1 MPALAFT
8 TLITVAAASC
18 LAATFLIW
26 FISRLPSTLMQ
37 REDAGAVQAAHTRPT
52 ARVGGLAIMV
62 ALAAGALMHN
72 TPSSDHIF
80 VLTLASALPVFIVG
94 LGEDVGLFASPRRR
108 LLAAAASGVLF
119 ILLIGQW
126 LAATDIPGLDYA
138 LQWTPAAL
146 LFSIILAA
154 GVSHAFNLIDGLNG
168 LAGLTALGA
177 ALALAAV
184 AHAAEL
190 PGHRDALL
198 IMSAAVVGFLILN
211 FPFGKIFLGD
221 AGAYTLG
228 HMLVWIAIS
237 ILWSAPAVSPLA
249 VLLIFF
255 WPIADTL
262 LAIARRLR
270 LGKSITQPDRLH
282 FHQFVMRAVEIVLL
296 GRRRRRIANPLA
308 TLLTLPFIGA
318 PMAAG
323 VLLQLDRGGAAV
335 AIVAFACLFVATY
348 RIGMWVAPRLRRTPD
363 ATRGT
368 EPKRRTKAD
377 FPAQ

>member
-1 MPALAFT
+1 
-8 TLITVAAASC
+8 VA
-18 LAATFLIW
+18 
-26 FISRLPSTLMQ
+26 
-37 REDAGAVQAAHTRPT
+37 D
-52 ARVGGLAIMV
+52 
-62 ALAAGALMHN
+62 
-72 TPSSDHIF
+72 
-80 VLTLASALPVFIVG
+80 
-94 LGEDVGLFASPRRR
+94 
-108 LLAAAASGVLF
+108 
-119 ILLIGQW
+119 
-126 LAATDIPGLDYA
+126 
-138 LQWTPAAL
+138 
-146 LFSIILAA
+146 
-154 GVSHAFNLIDGLNG
+154 
-168 LAGLTALGA
+168 
-177 ALALAAV
+177 
-184 AHAAEL
+184 AAEL

-198 IMSAAVVGFLILN
+198 IVSAAVVGFLILN

-282 FHQFVMRAVEIVLL
+282 FHQFVMRAVEIILL
-296 GRRRRRIANPLA
+296 GRRRRRAANPIA

-323 VLLQLDRGGAAV
+323 VLLQSDRGGAAA

>member
-1 MPALAFT
+1 
-8 TLITVAAASC
+8 
-18 LAATFLIW
+18 
-26 FISRLPSTLMQ
+26 
-37 REDAGAVQAAHTRPT
+37 
-52 ARVGGLAIMV
+52 MV
-62 ALAAGALMHN
+62 
-72 TPSSDHIF
+72 
-80 VLTLASALPVFIVG
+80 
-94 LGEDVGLFASPRRR
+94 
-108 LLAAAASGVLF
+108 
-119 ILLIGQW
+119 
-126 LAATDIPGLDYA
+126 
-138 LQWTPAAL
+138 
-146 LFSIILAA
+146 
-154 GVSHAFNLIDGLNG
+154 
-168 LAGLTALGA
+168 
-177 ALALAAV
+177 
-184 AHAAEL
+184 
-190 PGHRDALL
+190 
-198 IMSAAVVGFLILN
+198 SAAVVGFLILN

-262 LAIARRLR
+262 LAIARRLYLR
-270 LGKSITQPDRLH
+270 KSITQPDRLH
-282 FHQFVMRAVEIVLL
+282 FHQFVMRAIEIILL
-296 GRRRRRIANPLA
+296 GRRRRRAANPLA

-323 VLLQLDRGGAAV
+323 VLLQSDRGGAAA

-348 RIGMWVAPRLRRTPD
+348 RIGMWAAPRLRRTPD